1 MKHTTTN
8 KDNRSAVAA
17 NVRAELVAPITLE
30 REEAPRTGVRGA
42 LRAARGDG

>member
-17 NVRAELVAPITLE
+17 NVRAELVAPITL
-30 REEAPRTGVRGA
+30 AVIVWLIGVFSR
-42 LRAARGDG
+42 